1 MIKSKDL
8 LIKKIIVASIII
20 LIILLTTISKENT
33 KDILNKEVSEQK
45 IQNTV
50 AVYIQDESSADGYSK
65 ADTIPTSGY
74 VFNEEMSYCG
84 IDGKE
89 MIVLH

>member
-8 LIKKIIVASIII
+8 LIRKIIVASIII
-20 LIILLTTISKENT
+20 IILLTIISKENT

-74 VFNEEMSYCG
+74 AFNEEMSYCG